1 MAGHAAKETLM
12 KLRWILSAGAAG
24 ALVLGVT
31 GYGTG
36 TGAPLAGSSKS
47 TVVPPGSF
55 VGTAGADALL
65 GTTRNEN
72 LAGMAGPDSIRGGAG
87 NDVIR
92 GGPGDDRVRGGGDPD
107 TLEGGAGTDR
117 IDGGG
122 DADICS
128 DADQIG
134 PFIRCEPPPTT
145 TTTSTTTSSTTSST
159 IWI

>member
-1 MAGHAAKETLM
+1 M
-12 KLRWILSAGAAG
+12 KPRWILSAGAAG

-36 TGAPLAGSSKS
+36 TGAPLAGSSRS

-55 VGTAGADALL
+55 VGTAGKDALL

-92 GGPGDDRVRGGGDPD
+92 GGPGDDRLFGGFGRDILFGDAGDDRLTARDGERDVLYGGPGFDQAWVDRFDVVRGI
-107 TLEGGAGTDR
+107 ER
-117 IDGGG
+117 VY
-122 DADICS
+122 
-128 DADQIG
+128 
-134 PFIRCEPPPTT
+134 RR
-145 TTTSTTTSSTTSST
+145 
-159 IWI
+159 